1 MQASQSG
8 ELVEGR
14 WPRPEPVVVPEALR
28 LEQPAGAALDE
39 GAGLKSKVL
48 GGIGWTTAGQVAGQL
63 MRIAVTVMLAH
74 LLTPAQFGPAGLALT
89 ISSLSLVLADPSL
102 AAALVRMPRI
112 TEEDRSTVFWT
123 NLAFG
128 VFFTGLGI
136 GLSGLVG
143 DFYGRPIVGRLF
155 AVESLTFLLIGLS
168 ATQAAVLTREM
179 SFRSLQLREIG
190 GTVLG
195 GGVGVGLAFAGYGP
209 WAIIGQS
216 VAGAG
221 FATLLIWVLS
231 PWRPQLVFSRRS
243 LRETGS
249 FGSKL
254 FGVKMLAWTN
264 RNTDNLL
271 VGKFLG
277 TGAPLGLYAAAYNFC
292 YTPITR
298 ITQPAQAVVL
308 PAFARMQGDRRRL
321 ADGWLRGNRL
331 LAAVM
336 MPLFLGTIVIAPDV
350 VPVVLG
356 HRWHQA
362 APVVQFL
369 CWAGLMESL
378 QSMTGSMLTAAGKAG
393 IVLRYSIVLT
403 ALYVSAFAV
412 GLRWGIVGVAA
423 CYAISRTL
431 ALPFVAG
438 YALRVVDIS
447 PLRLVRNL
455 SGVVQAGAFMLAV
468 TFAARELLVREGV
481 AASARLGI
489 VIAIGAASYAAVS
502 WWRAPEVVSELR
514 GLRRAEAVA

>member
-1 MQASQSG
+1 MRAPQAS
-8 ELVEGR
+8 EL
-14 WPRPEPVVVPEALR
+14 
-28 LEQPAGAALDE
+28 AGAARPDAGSPPAPPDPLVPAPDE
-39 GAGLKSKVL
+39 GGLTGKVL
-48 GGIGWTTAGQVAGQL
+48 GGIGWATAGQVAGQVT
-63 MRIAVTVMLAH
+63 RVAVTVILAH
-74 LLTPAQFGPAGLALT
+74 LLTPAEFGPAGLALT
-89 ISSLSLVLADPSL
+89 IASLSLVLADPSL
-102 AAALVRMPRI
+102 AAALVRMPEI

-123 NLAFG
+123 NVGFG
-128 VFFTGLGI
+128 VVFTSLGV
-136 GLSGLVG
+136 GLSGVVG
-143 DFYGRPIVGRLF
+143 DFYGSALVGRLF
-155 AVESLTFLLIGLS
+155 AVESLSFLLIGLS

-195 GGVGVGLAFAGYGP
+195 GGVGIGLAFAGYGP

-216 VAGAG
+216 VAGAA
-221 FATLLIWVLS
+221 FATLLLWLLS
-231 PWRPQLVFSRRS
+231 PWRPRLLFSRRS

-264 RNTDNLL
+264 RNADNLL

-308 PAFARMQGDRRRL
+308 PAFARMQRDRRRL
-321 ADGWLRGNRL
+321 AEGWLRGNRL

-336 MPLFLGTIVIAPDV
+336 APVFLGTIVIAPDV

-356 HRWHQA
+356 DRWHHA

-378 QSMTGSMLTAAGKAG
+378 QSMTGSMLTAAGRAG
-393 IVLRYSIVLT
+393 MVLRYSVVLT
-403 ALYVSAFAV
+403 LLYVAGFAI
-412 GLRWGIVGVAA
+412 GLQWGIVGVAA
-423 CYAISRTL
+423 CYAVSRTL

-438 YALRVVDIS
+438 YALRVVGIT
-447 PLRLVRNL
+447 PRQLVGNL
-455 SGVVQAGAFMLAV
+455 FGVVQAALLMFLV
-468 TFAARELLVREGV
+468 TFNARALLVHEGV
-481 AASARLGI
+481 PAAPRLGI
-489 VIAIGAASYAAVS
+489 VIALGVLSYAAGG
-502 WWRAPEVVSELR
+502 WWRAPELVAELR
-514 GLRRAEAVA
+514 GLRRAGGRA